1 MTNSVSARRRVG
13 ARVVTV
19 TAMFS
24 AVAFVLMFLEFSLPI
39 IPSFVKMDVSE
50 LPALL
55 ASFGLGPVYGVV
67 VCLVK
72 NLLHL
77 LITTTGGAGELC
89 NFLLGA
95 CFVFPAG
102 LLYQLH
108 KSRKTAI
115 LGALVG
121 AIIMALLSIPLNY
134 YITYPI
140 YSNFMPID
148 TIIEMYQAIR
158 PSTNGLL
165 ECLVVFNAPFTLL
178 KGLLDAV
185 LIPYHT
191 LGASKRRALG
201 QEVETFQPPSQ
212 QRLEEIQAFFAAHGI
227 QGTIIGQS
235 VSQAI

>member
-13 ARVVTV
+13 ARAVTV

-72 NLLHL
+72 NLLL
-77 LITTTGGAGELC
+77 TTTGGAGELC

-148 TIIEMYQAIR
+148 TIIGMYQAIR

-185 LIPYHT
+185 ICFLIYKPLSPLIH
-191 LGASKRRALG
+191 GKR
-201 QEVETFQPPSQ
+201 
-212 QRLEEIQAFFAAHGI
+212 
-227 QGTIIGQS
+227 
-235 VSQAI
+235 